1 MINAEFLKKDD
12 IFVGFSVKDH
22 ACFADAGYDICC
34 ASVSSAVMVTA
45 NTITEF
51 FGIDSEVS
59 VNNEVGEVVLKVKSE
74 NDENA
79 DKIISGLLF
88 HINEISKEFPGY
100 IKIQEKNV

>member
-1 MINAEFLKKDD
+1 MINAEFLKKNN